1 MDEKFE
7 EKIEFCFDVYDHI
20 IADLN
25 SDLPEVGL
33 NFLAEI
39 WNKILTSI
47 KKKIHF
53 VTKTFMLFMTKN
65 RIKEEFDI
73 DNFIR

>member
-39 WNKILTSI
+39 WNQILTSI

-53 VTKTFMLFMTKN
+53 VTKTFILFMTTN

>member
-33 NFLAEI
+33 DSYFSWQQIE
-39 WNKILTSI
+39 
-47 KKKIHF
+47 
-53 VTKTFMLFMTKN
+53 
-65 RIKEEFDI
+65 
-73 DNFIR
+73 